1 LVSFQQPSVEIVE
14 QWDTNDAPGTGWKR
28 TLRGD
33 LEAFK
38 ANTQLCSKYQGASKC
53 TLAQY
58 QCILLFQDNDGS
70 LGLKG
75 AALTQSSLQ
84 SPCREREEREREEAG
99 RARWLTR

>member
-1 LVSFQQPSVEIVE
+1 MVSFQQPSVEIVE

-38 ANTQLCSKYQGASKC
+38 ANTQLCSKYPGASKC

-58 QCILLFQDNDGS
+58 QCILLFQVNAGS
-70 LGLKG
+70 HGPK
-75 AALTQSSLQ
+75 AADLTPRSLQ
-84 SPCREREEREREEAG
+84 SPCTE
-99 RARWLTR
+99 T